1 MGKREKES
9 GEVEGKVNVISSN
22 DVIVFFLYIYIY
34 IIHYLPLLKAI
45 FLAINL
51 SVGDTMILQL

>member
-22 DVIVFFLYIYIY
+22 DVIVFFYIYTFI
-34 IIHYLPLLKAI
+34 
-45 FLAINL
+45 
-51 SVGDTMILQL
+51 